1 MEKKKKNTFTF
12 LSIASTVKSSN
23 LSKTDVIKVKRNLAK
38 KMNTTNLVVGIAV
51 ALINITLVLIM
62 GIQSGWNNINVYSV
76 ESVIGQVVG
85 ISFSFATIIVS
96 LLSIYSENKKRKG
109 ILARISSVT
118 LFLAIELQIFLS
130 LVADAKAGFLSS
142 VEAISPSVIL
152 VAFLIVTQPAYWL
165 DAVLLNGTTAIGIFS
180 LSIMNTIVY
189 KAQALHYYI
198 FIAIFLPL
206 VAYLV
211 VSILFYAESQK
222 YCEELRNG
230 FLNNAAMYDELTHCK
245 NRYALR
251 EFLTE
256 NSERWS
262 KQNVSLLLIM
272 FDIDNFKLYND
283 QFSHPGGDY
292 CLKTIAEAI
301 RKEFRSPSL
310 DFFRYGGE
318 EFLLFFELDNPEEA
332 SKYME
337 RVRNAVKSSNIIAPD
352 GAPEDV
358 VTISVGG
365 AVVQTENNFNF
376 EESLKIVDEFLYQ
389 AKRSGKNVCVL
400 NGYIVK

>member
-1 MEKKKKNTFTF
+1 MENKKKNTFTF

-23 LSKTDVIKVKRNLAK
+23 LSKKDVTKVKRNLAK
-38 KMNTTNLVVGIAV
+38 KMNITNLIIGIAL
-51 ALINITLVLIM
+51 ALINVTLVLIM
-62 GIQSGWNNINVYSV
+62 GFKSGWDNINVYSI
-76 ESVIGQVVG
+76 ESVLGQIIAFSLSLVTVV
-85 ISFSFATIIVS
+85 ISLASF
-96 LLSIYSENKKRKG
+96 YSKDKRKKG
-109 ILARISSVT
+109 ILARISSIT
-118 LFLAIELQIFLS
+118 LFLGIELQIFLS

-142 VEAISPSVIL
+142 GEAISPSVII
-152 VAFLIVTQPAYWL
+152 VAFLIVIQPAYWL
-165 DAVLLNGTTAIGIFS
+165 DAVILDGTTAIGIFS

-189 KAQALHYYI
+189 KAEALHYYI

-301 RKEFRSPSL
+301 RIEFRSPSL

-365 AVVQTENNFNF
+365 MTVQTENNFNF
-376 EESLKIVDEFLYQ
+376 EESLKILDEYLYQ